1 MKTQFELNP
10 LIEFI
15 YSQGVPEQ
23 MVVVLL
29 LFPIIATFVVLLRQ
43 VFGLQAFGIYT
54 PTIITVVFMAMAHKS
69 IHDLTYPI
77 AIYAFVIIIGMLMR
91 FAFKKLRLLY
101 LPRVALNLTIITFSV
116 LFILT
121 LAGSFGMTE
130 FSFFPILILITIVE
144 KFVAVQIEKGTKTA
158 ASLAF
163 ETLFIAIIG
172 YLIMTPITPIGQ
184 YISLGVQ
191 EYPYLILLIIPINL
205 ILGKWTGLRLT
216 EIIRFKDVLKKIKK

>member
-1 MKTQFELNP
+1 MENQFELNP
-10 LIEFI
+10 LIELI
-15 YSQGVPEQ
+15 YSQGLPEQ

-69 IHDLTYPI
+69 LDDLAYPI
-77 AIYAFVIIIGMLMR
+77 AIYIFVIVIGMLMR
-91 FAFKKLRLLY
+91 FVFKKLRLLY

-121 LAGSFGMTE
+121 IAGFFGMTE

-144 KFVAVQIEKGTKTA
+144 KFVLVQIEKGTKVA

-184 YISLGVQ
+184 YISIGVQ
-191 EYPYLILLIIPINL
+191 EYPYLILFIIPVNL
-205 ILGKWTGLRLT
+205 ILGKWTGLRVT
-216 EIIRFKDVLKKIKK
+216 ELIRFKEILKKIKS

>member
-1 MKTQFELNP
+1 MENQLNLNP
-10 LIEFI
+10 IIELI

-29 LFPIIATFVVLLRQ
+29 LFPIIATFVVILRQ
-43 VFGLQAFGIYT
+43 IFGLQAFGIYT
-54 PTIITVVFMAMAHKS
+54 PTITTVVFMAMAHES
-69 IHDLTYPI
+69 INDLAYPI

-91 FAFKKLRLLY
+91 FVFKKLRLLY

-121 LAGSFGMTE
+121 LASSFGMRE

-144 KFVAVQIEKGTKTA
+144 KFVAVQIEKGTKVA

-172 YLIMTPITPIGQ
+172 YLIMTPITPMGQ
-184 YISLGVQ
+184 YISTSVQ
-191 EYPYLILLIIPINL
+191 EYPYITLLIIPINL
-205 ILGKWTGLRLT
+205 ILGKWTGLRFT
-216 EIIRFKDVLKKIKK
+216 EIIRFREVLKKIKK

>member
-1 MKTQFELNP
+1 MENQFELNP
-10 LIEFI
+10 LIELI
-15 YSQGVPEQ
+15 YSQGLPEQ

-69 IHDLTYPI
+69 LDDLAYPI
-77 AIYAFVIIIGMLMR
+77 AIYIFVIVIGMLMR
-91 FAFKKLRLLY
+91 FVFKKLRLLY

-121 LAGSFGMTE
+121 IAGSFGMTE

-144 KFVAVQIEKGTKTA
+144 KFVLVQIEKGTKVA

-184 YISLGVQ
+184 YISIGVQ
-191 EYPYLILLIIPINL
+191 EYPYLILFIIPVNL
-205 ILGKWTGLRLT
+205 ILGKWTGLRVT
-216 EIIRFKDVLKKIKK
+216 ELIRFKEILKKIKS